1 MNLPGTWEQ
10 RVTPL
15 ILLST
20 INQTVNM
27 LAGGRRGCRGA
38 PSNEALPCA
47 PRKRTCIACA
57 WAPSSSF
64 ISIRATSF
72 ICVWRSKGPKPHPL
86 RIITFCFVCHS
97 CGLAYLVP
105 KLSFH
110 FRFSL
115 SSSSTSFCSLPLSSL
130 LLFSSLLYS
139 SAESV
144 SVIQHGS

>member
-1 MNLPGTWEQ
+1 MSECVCVYLPGTWEQ

-105 KLSFH
+105 KTFMSLSF
-110 FRFSL
+110 FIIIMIQIFLQLAFFSA
-115 SSSSTSFCSLPLSSL
+115 FPD
-130 LLFSSLLYS
+130 LFSSLLPNP
-139 SAESV
+139 SV
-144 SVIQHGS
+144 